1 MPTQG
6 EESPMRYRRRAA
18 RRHRNRGGRAAFW
31 LLAALGL
38 ALAGYVAFTIQ
49 LMPVLQTTAV
59 YRAKVVAAD
68 VVNTAVGKVLEQ
80 DDVTYDRIM
89 SFEKDS
95 SGSITAVKADTLQIN
110 RIRTDV
116 VKEVIAEINAIPP
129 SELGIPLG
137 TVIGGGLFSGR
148 GPVIHIRLYPVGNV
162 TAEISS
168 EFTSAGINQTR
179 QQINLDVHTDIAV
192 VIPGYSIGTG
202 VDSNF
207 SIAESIIVGNVP
219 STVINGSTSGSS
231 DQAVIYGS
239 SGSSSASSG
248 KSASR

>member
-1 MPTQG
+1 
-6 EESPMRYRRRAA
+6 MRSRRRNF
-18 RRHRNRGGRAAFW
+18 RRRRSRVSR
-31 LLAALGL
+31 LTVVLILAACAL
-38 ALAGYVAFTIQ
+38 LAGYIGFSVQ

-68 VVNTAVGKVLEQ
+68 VVNNAVGEVLEN
-80 DDVTYDRIM
+80 DDVTYDQLM
-89 SFEKDS
+89 TFEKDS
-95 SGSITAVKADTLQIN
+95 SGSIAAVKADTIQIN

-116 VKEVIAEINAIPP
+116 VREVIKEIDEIKP

-137 TVIGGGLFSGR
+137 TVIGGGLLSGR
-148 GPVIHIRLYPVGNV
+148 GPVIHIRIYPVGNV

-207 SIAESIIVGNVP
+207 SIAESIIVGSVP
-219 STVINGSTSGSS
+219 NTVINGTSDSGT
-231 DQAVIYGS
+231 DKAVIYGS
-239 SGSSSASSG
+239 SGTSSSSGSGSST
-248 KSASR
+248 ASR

>member
-1 MPTQG
+1 
-6 EESPMRYRRRAA
+6 MRSHRSRFYRRRNQVS
-18 RRHRNRGGRAAFW
+18 RLTVG
-31 LLAALGL
+31 LVLAGSAL
-38 ALAGYVAFTIQ
+38 LAGYILFSIQ

-68 VVNTAVGKVLEQ
+68 VVNNAVGKVLEQ
-80 DDVTYDRIM
+80 DDVTYDQLM
-89 SFEKDS
+89 TFEKNS
-95 SGSITAVKADTLQIN
+95 SGSITAVKADTIQIN

-116 VKEVIAEINAIPP
+116 VREVIREIDEIKP

-137 TVIGGGLFSGR
+137 TVIGGGLLSGR
-148 GPVIHIRLYPVGNV
+148 GPVIHIRIYPVGNV

-179 QQINLDVHTDIAV
+179 QQINLDVRTDIAV

-207 SIAESIIVGNVP
+207 SIAESIIVGSVP
-219 STVINGSTSGSS
+219 STVINGFSGSS
-231 DQAVIYGS
+231 TDNAIIYGS
-239 SGSSSASSG
+239 SGTSSGGASSASS
-248 KSASR
+248 R